1 MGNTNSQKEVQNTT
15 EGSSVDPLPQPKPV
29 SNGDV
34 SRDKRTVENDT
45 NDEDI
50 RKDAVESYID
60 ETDGRD
66 GNDDFTSLSNQASTS
81 PTLDDLLD
89 EDKREN
95 VHDVLND
102 KKEGGQESEIL
113 LNSKNI
119 QDDFENS
126 ASEKSQDSYNV
137 EETCPIVDDLDLISE
152 ESDNA
157 SSEDIEELE
166 IDDKDQQ
173 KEIKAEIQMQVKR
186 FFESIEKVENDH
198 QEILSLINKRSMSQK
213 ELNEDGLNIIAELE
227 SIVEKF
233 TQRRKE
239 KDEAIQHLKAILSTL
254 TGKLSVIEQEIQNL
268 QSREEVVD
276 LTRKCNGNGQSD
288 ETTTVRNGQLD
299 EATTV
304 RNGQSDEATT
314 VRNDQSDEATTLRN
328 GQSDE
333 ATTVRNDQS
342 DEATTVRNGQ
352 SDEATTVRNNITTPW
367 PVQTAE
373 KNVSQESPQVETRK
387 DGTVV
392 IVKEQINK
400 DVDRKDTSSHQ
411 SSTGRTMKENA
422 MEDRRTPHFDGTHN
436 AESSDK
442 SYENIPSTDS
452 NTRPSLPVQ
461 SQELEQERHTN
472 NGASEINN
480 RSNPDNNKNR
490 ADMSNF
496 LETQNVFAS
505 KSKKTLPQTYWVDKA
520 NDILMKRIINTGQSD
535 MICGP
540 NTVLCLD
547 TSGSMWGNA
556 FQTMINLSLK
566 FLSGVKDNSGIAEKV
581 GLVCFG
587 ADTRVISHC
596 CLDFPPLKR
605 EIKKLSPGG
614 PSPLTAGLMLA
625 LALVKGGVTIPHV
638 NGTGFLPRII
648 VFTDGVVTPE
658 LVTDCEDYVPQG
670 RDALEILSSISMVA
684 NHFQRNG
691 NRVYFVPLGQA
702 NQAMISPLAEAT
714 CGKIIQPA
722 NFDKLIYQYKVEF
735 LAANLREHF
744 PNYQEADLHM
754 VRMASESS
762 GASLR
767 GIDMDDLVEYVRN
780 PPPMIRQD
788 EDDDDDDDDNDG
800 KGAYEGSSNM
810 PPIGTRVRR
819 GPDWESKFNG
829 QDGNGPGTVTSH
841 GQGGHIWVMW
851 DNGHR
856 NVYPYGSG
864 NRFAVMVV
872 DEPRLLQQDQ
882 LIEVGCL
889 VRRGDNW
896 RDNDEDG
903 GAGNIGVVFRV
914 HSDATV
920 GVRWPN
926 GHKRR
931 YKYGKQG
938 FFEVEIC
945 DPFDEDVRLRML
957 SMSFRYQDSTD
968 DRSNNRPRVED
979 FINTDEK
986 RNNRRTTLE
995 EMNKRNNMCSNR
1007 IEDQLETDSNP
1018 ISESTR
1024 EKTVEVN
1031 DKNQSFGN
1039 SRDASEVEP
1048 KSDLVERTK
1057 DSIISGVPVT
1067 ERESDSEEK
1076 QVEFVSALANDSIKE
1091 SEQDKNNVS
1100 TITIRNQSLIV
1111 NEPNCVGKADENE
1124 ETIVPIKLPE
1134 KSEFSRTS
1142 SSEMSSNLDN
1152 GCNVIPLDQASG
1164 MSSSTDDI
1172 TIRDDV
1178 NVHSDKDTAK
1188 DENETVIWQV
1198 YDRYEGWRD
1207 FPPEV
1212 NRRFQVQ
1219 LSKMIHIHPVT
1230 KEMSGV
1236 RRKVTG
1242 V

>member
-1 MGNTNSQKEVQNTT
+1 MGNKNSQTEVQNTT
-15 EGSSVDPLPQPKPV
+15 EGSSVDTLPQPNPV
-29 SNGDV
+29 SNRNASRYKVTKSEGKLTDILSKTLLTKEQDV
-34 SRDKRTVENDT
+34 HTNELPASVVRSSSRTVEKDT
-45 NDEDI
+45 NDKDI

-102 KKEGGQESEIL
+102 KKEGGQESETL

-126 ASEKSQDSYNV
+126 ASDKSQDSYNV
-137 EETCPIVDDLDLISE
+137 EETCPIVEDLDLISE
-152 ESDNA
+152 ESDHA

-166 IDDKDQQ
+166 IDDKEDQQ
-173 KEIKAEIQMQVKR
+173 KEINAEIQMQVKR

-227 SIVEKF
+227 SIIEKF
-233 TQRRKE
+233 TQRQKE

-254 TGKLSVIEQEIQNL
+254 TWKLGVIEQEIQNL

-276 LTRKCNGNGQSD
+276 LTRKCDG
-288 ETTTVRNGQLD
+288 
-299 EATTV
+299 
-304 RNGQSDEATT
+304 
-314 VRNDQSDEATTLRN
+314 N

-392 IVKEQINK
+392 IVKEQSNK
-400 DVDRKDTSSHQ
+400 DVDRKDTSSYQ

-422 MEDRRTPHFDGTHN
+422 MEDSRTPHFDGTHN
-436 AESSDK
+436 AESRDK
-442 SYENIPSTDS
+442 SYENIPSTAS
-452 NTRPSLPVQ
+452 NTRSSLPVQ

-472 NGASEINN
+472 NGVSKSNN
-480 RSNPDNNKNR
+480 RSNPDNKNR

-505 KSKKTLPQTYWVDKA
+505 KSKKTLPQTYWSDKA
-520 NDILMKRIINTGQSD
+520 RDMLIKCIRNKRQSD
-535 MICGP
+535 MKCGP
-540 NTVLCLD
+540 YTVLCLD

-625 LALVKGGVTIPHV
+625 LALVSGGVTIPHV
-638 NGTGFLPRII
+638 NGTGFGPRII

-670 RDALEILSSISMVA
+670 RDVLEIVSSISMVA
-684 NHFQRNG
+684 NHFQIKNR
-691 NRVYFVPLGQA
+691 NRVYFVPLGEA

-722 NFDKLIYQYKVEF
+722 NFDKLIYQYKAEF
-735 LAANLREHF
+735 LAAHLREHF

-754 VRMASESS
+754 VKMAAESS

-780 PPPMIRQD
+780 PPPMIRKD
-788 EDDDDDDDDNDG
+788 EDDDDDYDNDG

-829 QDGNGPGTVTSH
+829 QDGNGPGTVISH
-841 GQGGHIWVMW
+841 GQG
-851 DNGHR
+851 
-856 NVYPYGSG
+856 
-864 NRFAVMVV
+864 
-872 DEPRLLQQDQ
+872 
-882 LIEVGCL
+882 
-889 VRRGDNW
+889 
-896 RDNDEDG
+896 
-903 GAGNIGVVFRV
+903 
-914 HSDATV
+914 
-920 GVRWPN
+920 
-926 GHKRR
+926 
-931 YKYGKQG
+931 
-938 FFEVEIC
+938 
-945 DPFDEDVRLRML
+945 
-957 SMSFRYQDSTD
+957 
-968 DRSNNRPRVED
+968 
-979 FINTDEK
+979 
-986 RNNRRTTLE
+986 
-995 EMNKRNNMCSNR
+995 
-1007 IEDQLETDSNP
+1007 
-1018 ISESTR
+1018 
-1024 EKTVEVN
+1024 
-1031 DKNQSFGN
+1031 
-1039 SRDASEVEP
+1039 
-1048 KSDLVERTK
+1048 
-1057 DSIISGVPVT
+1057 
-1067 ERESDSEEK
+1067 
-1076 QVEFVSALANDSIKE
+1076 
-1091 SEQDKNNVS
+1091 
-1100 TITIRNQSLIV
+1100 
-1111 NEPNCVGKADENE
+1111 
-1124 ETIVPIKLPE
+1124 
-1134 KSEFSRTS
+1134 
-1142 SSEMSSNLDN
+1142 
-1152 GCNVIPLDQASG
+1152 
-1164 MSSSTDDI
+1164 
-1172 TIRDDV
+1172 
-1178 NVHSDKDTAK
+1178 
-1188 DENETVIWQV
+1188 ETVLWQV
-1198 YDRYEGWRD
+1198 HDRYEGWKD

-1212 NRRFQVQ
+1212 SSRLEMAHQKNPQGMFSYLKNQKRFQVQ